1 MEILLLILSSLTLIV
16 LLLMSGH
23 LLVRCV
29 GWFLLISAVVSIL
42 LPSVSHGPH
51 HYSPKTQSLS
61 NLRQIGVAV
70 LVYAARNGGQFPD
83 TFATLL
89 LGDDEHR
96 LFDGWIFV
104 SPGSKDTPA
113 IGATRQ
119 EISRDLTEGGH
130 LSYIYTGRGLTS
142 RTAIFNTVVAYER
155 PGIWPEGGA
164 VLYGDGHA
172 SFCSVSTLNR
182 IAAERAAGVFP
193 VTTSQTVAEN

>member
-1 MEILLLILSSLTLIV
+1 VEILLLILSSLTLIV

-29 GWFLLISAVVSIL
+29 GWFLLISAVVSVL
-42 LPSVSHGPH
+42 LPTVSHGPRH
-51 HYSPKTQSLS
+51 SPKTQSLS

-89 LGDDEHR
+89 LGDDDHR

-113 IGATRQ
+113 IGATGQ
-119 EISRDLTEGGH
+119 EIARDLAEGGH
-130 LSYIYTGRGLTS
+130 LSYIYTGRGVTS

-155 PGIWPEGGA
+155 PGIWPDGGA

-172 SFCSVSTLNR
+172 EFVPTLTLNL
-182 IAAERAAGVFP
+182 IAARRDAGIFP
-193 VTTSQTVAEN
+193 VTTSQTGAEY